1 MNWAKQTNKRYSNN
15 SHLVK
20 ISPPVCCL
28 KTDGGSITRLLIIWI
43 LKVAAAWTSVVSPSL
58 SFTLISSTVYLILK
72 SSSLPLGHALIP
84 SLSGSYCSS
93 SIGFIWCTFKKLFGF
108 SDPFEQ
114 NATVKI
120 GKFGLLCT
128 NKGFFV
134 AALPRNLLLNYFPGA
149 AARLSL
155 ERIVAPNFL
164 PRKHVSVSSP
174 PYPMCGRCFL
184 SLQHSPWTWRV
195 ATPPF
200 FCHNR
205 VSASSLVVLTSS
217 AQ

>member
-1 MNWAKQTNKRYSNN
+1 MLPSEFCVGPNEGLALNWAKQTNKRYSNN

-20 ISPPVCCL
+20 ISPPV
-28 KTDGGSITRLLIIWI
+28 WI
-43 LKVAAAWTSVVSPSL
+43 LKVAAAWTSVYLPFCL
-58 SFTLISSTVYLILK
+58 FTLISSTVYLILK

-128 NKGFFV
+128 KKGFLV
-134 AALPRNLLLNYFPGA
+134 AALPPNLLLNYF
-149 AARLSL
+149 L
-155 ERIVAPNFL
+155 
-164 PRKHVSVSSP
+164 
-174 PYPMCGRCFL
+174 
-184 SLQHSPWTWRV
+184 
-195 ATPPF
+195 
-200 FCHNR
+200 
-205 VSASSLVVLTSS
+205 
-217 AQ
+217 